1 MKKILICNI
10 PMKANTDYTVYSS
23 SDNSL
28 PVSERAFIYPS
39 NSFLE
44 KTLKGDDEIKA
55 LLLVKK
61 DAGGFYKKNAADYMK
76 ELLEVNEKIGAKIEF
91 KPVETDFVEE
101 QSVHEHLMGRIV
113 DEIEDGSHIICDIT
127 YGPKDLPIV
136 LFTALNFAEKFLGC
150 EIDNILYGQATF
162 VDGKPTNT
170 QLCDMVPLYYLN
182 SVTETIHCNDSDK
195 ARQMLKTLLS
205 L

>member
-1 MKKILICNI
+1 MKKVLICNI
-10 PMKANTDYTVYSS
+10 PMKEEIIGTVYSS
-23 SDNSL
+23 SDRSL
-28 PVSERAFIYPS
+28 PVSDQAFVYPI
-39 NSFLE
+39 NSFLS
-44 KTLKGDDEIKA
+44 KTMKGTDEIKA

-61 DAGGFYKKNAADYMK
+61 DSNGFYQKNAATFVK
-76 ELLEVNEKIGAKIEF
+76 ELMEVNETIGAKIEF
-91 KPVETDFVEE
+91 KPVETDFSEE
-101 QSVHEHLMGRIV
+101 QSIHEQLMGRIV
-113 DEIEDGSHIICDIT
+113 DEIDNESHILCDIT

-162 VDGKPTNT
+162 QNGKPTDT
-170 QLCDMVPLYYLN
+170 RLCDVVPLYYLN
-182 SVTETIHCNDSDK
+182 SVTETIHCNDADK

>member
-1 MKKILICNI
+1 MKRILICNI
-10 PMKANTDYTVYSS
+10 PMKEKTDRTVYSS
-23 SDNSL
+23 TDHSL
-28 PVSERAFIYPS
+28 PASERAVIYPV

-44 KTLKGDDEIKA
+44 KTMKSDNEIKA

-61 DAGGFYKKNAADYMK
+61 DPGGFYQKNAADFMK

-91 KPVETDFVEE
+91 KLIETDFSEE
-101 QSVHEHLMGRIV
+101 QSVHEQLMGRIV
-113 DEIEDGSHIICDIT
+113 DEIDENAHVLCDIT

-136 LFTALNFAEKFLGC
+136 LFTALNFSEKFLGC

-162 VDGKPTNT
+162 VDGKPTDT
-170 QLCDMVPLYYLN
+170 RLCDMASLYYLN
-182 SVTETIHCNDSDK
+182 SVTETIHCDDPKK